1 MNNGL
6 VADEAA
12 ANDDASEQLISHNV
26 NAKNNSERRNDES
39 SANLRTSLDQLIY
52 AASIMN
58 PKQFELPR
66 EMNIYP
72 KFPGDDKGKN
82 FRFFFLLLVL
92 RFVDSEMMK

>member
-12 ANDDASEQLISHNV
+12 ANDDASEQPISDN
-26 NAKNNSERRNDES
+26 NNSERRNNES

-72 KFPGDDKGKN
+72 KFPGDDKGN
-82 FRFFFLLLVL
+82 FSGFFLLLVL
-92 RFVDSEMMK
+92 RFVDSGMTK